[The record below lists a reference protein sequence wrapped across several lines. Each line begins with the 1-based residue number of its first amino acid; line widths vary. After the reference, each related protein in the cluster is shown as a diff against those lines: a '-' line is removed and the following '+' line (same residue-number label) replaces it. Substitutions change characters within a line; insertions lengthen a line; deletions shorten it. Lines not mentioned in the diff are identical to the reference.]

1 MRELKI
7 EKSITKRSDD
17 SLKRYL
23 QDISKYALISADE
36 EVSLAQ
42 KIRNGDEAAKAKLI
56 NSNLRFVVSV
66 AKKYEGQGVPLG
78 DLISEGNKGLI
89 KAAGRFDDTRGI
101 KFISFAVW
109 WIRQA
114 MMFSI
119 NEHKRLVRLPMNQ
132 VNDILQVWKAES
144 DLEQVLE
151 RPATTEE
158 LAKHCGLNLDK
169 VRGYITNPGHTVAL
183 DAGDNDEK
191 PGMLSVL
198 ENEMFDRPD
207 TTMDND
213 GLQHDLQL
221 ILTKLTPRQYKV
233 IQMYF
238 GLNGQRPMLIEEI
251 AAHFGLSEQCIQ
263 MNKTKAMVILR
274 NTKNIH
280 IMKQYL

>member
-23 QDISKYALISADE
+23 QDISKYALISAEE
-36 EVSLAQ
+36 EVSLTR
-42 KIRNGDEAAKAKLI
+42 KIRNGDEAAKVKLI

-89 KAAGRFDDTRGI
+89 KATGRFDDTRGI

-158 LAKHCGLNLDK
+158 LAEHCGLSLDK
-169 VRGYITNPGHTVAL
+169 VRGYITNPGHTVTL
-183 DAGDNDEK
+183 DAGDDDEK

-207 TTMDND
+207 SVMDNE
-213 GLQHDLQL
+213 GLQYDLQV
-221 ILTKLTPRQYKV
+221 ILTKLTPRQYKI
-233 IQMYF
+233 IQLYF
-238 GLNGQRPMLIEEI
+238 GLNGHRAMLIEEI
-251 AAHFGLSEQCIQ
+251 AAYFGLSEQCIQ

-274 NTKNIH
+274 NSKNIQM
-280 IMKQYL
+280 MKQYL